1 MYKYLDCYIKLLDF
15 MTAFRIKVDAPRIPD
30 TCEIS
35 FTGHCIQ
42 RLNDRKISIDEV
54 KQVIKEPEETT
65 INENGT
71 FTNTSKLNGGRK
83 ISVVFKIDDNKVSVI
98 TAMKGKNDTHRN
110 YNSKLRT

>member
-65 INENGT
+65 INENGA
-71 FTNTSKLNGGRK
+71 FKNTSEFNGRK
-83 ISVVFKIDDNKVSVI
+83 ISVVFNIDNNKVVVI
-98 TAMKGKNDTHRN
+98 TAMKDENDAHRN

>member
-35 FTGHCIQ
+35 FTSHCIK
-42 RLNDRKISIDEV
+42 RLNDRGISIDEV
-54 KQVIKEPEETT
+54 KRVIKEPEETT
-65 INENGT
+65 INGDGT
-71 FTNTSKLNGGRK
+71 FTNTSKLNGK
-83 ISVVFKIDDNKVSVI
+83 ISVVFNMDNNKVVVI
-98 TAMKGKNDTHRN
+98 TAMKDENDAHRN

>member
-15 MTAFRIKVDAPRIPD
+15 MIVSHIKVDAPRISE

-54 KQVIKEPEETT
+54 RRVIKEPGETT
-65 INENGT
+65 INRDGT
-71 FTNTSKLNGGRK
+71 FTNTLELNDHK

>member
-1 MYKYLDCYIKLLDF
+1 MIVSH
-15 MTAFRIKVDAPRIPD
+15 IKVDAPRISE

-71 FTNTSKLNGGRK
+71 FTNTSKLNGK
-83 ISVVFKIDDNKVSVI
+83 ISVVFKIDDNKVLVI

>member
-15 MTAFRIKVDAPRIPD
+15 MIVSHIKVDAPRIPD
-30 TCEIS
+30 TYEIS

-71 FTNTSKLNGGRK
+71 FTNTSKLNGK
-83 ISVVFKIDDNKVSVI
+83 ISVVFKIDDNKVLVI